1 MPALVF
7 DLEGSSIPCYL
18 ALVGRLLDQCG
29 MLKHF
34 PQSRC
39 IFISP
44 WSREKYQSYQNIDR
58 RRYLV
63 WLSWLIFISTWR
75 ELMVSLLNYWML
87 GFTKVQAQEFPMQ
100 GQGRPSLNLHQEWMF
115 GKSHCNEAF
124 FTFYIHIWYIWK
136 VTGMFKSH
144 GKTQT
149 VSELEIHAPGWMFSM
164 PFSPSLGWIEINVS
178 KHLRRTTNLTLTRL

>member
-1 MPALVF
+1 MRGEVHILVNCPITTFLKEKQHSALVQ
-7 DLEGSSIPCYL
+7 
-18 ALVGRLLDQCG
+18 RLLDQWG
-29 MLKHF
+29 ILKHF
-34 PQSRC
+34 PQRRC

-100 GQGRPSLNLHQEWMF
+100 ERPSLNLYQEWMF
-115 GKSHCNEAF
+115 GKKFLLGTFEMRLFLHF
-124 FTFYIHIWYIWK
+124 IFTYD
-136 VTGMFKSH
+136 T
-144 GKTQT
+144 
-149 VSELEIHAPGWMFSM
+149 LE
-164 PFSPSLGWIEINVS
+164 
-178 KHLRRTTNLTLTRL
+178 R